1 MWKLKSL
8 RDNLKFQVGIDTTA
22 EVEMHAGMLVGTT
35 LFPKMEIYGFIPVCI
50 ADDMNQCLLSDV
62 FIGYEAIGTDKIVY
76 RDLTNCK
83 SNARVAFPIFRRIM
97 RRKKSFKVPLNK
109 IYLAQYIHNP
119 LYKACRSK
127 LRAAEF
133 DRRLLE
139 LSEQIVEQ
147 EGEKDL
153 FYETNVS
160 EFLFYRY
167 RAISSND
174 LPAAC
179 ADDFRVICMARND
192 ITGNVDFRVF
202 SPDDL
207 ILVCDEIGTI
217 PDNR

>member
-1 MWKLKSL
+1 MCLAVPDIRPDSGRQRRFHCNLPGFL
-8 RDNLKFQVGIDTTA
+8 R
-22 EVEMHAGMLVGTT
+22 
-35 LFPKMEIYGFIPVCI
+35 
-50 ADDMNQCLLSDV
+50 
-62 FIGYEAIGTDKIVY
+62 
-76 RDLTNCK
+76 
-83 SNARVAFPIFRRIM
+83 FR
-97 RRKKSFKVPLNK
+97 PNE
-109 IYLAQYIHNP
+109 YIHNT

-133 DRRLLE
+133 DRRLLD
-139 LSEQIVEQ
+139 LSVQIVEQ

-153 FYETNVS
+153 YYEPNVS
-160 EFLFYRY
+160 ELLFYRY
-167 RAISSND
+167 RSISSND

-192 ITGNVDFRVF
+192 ITGNVDIRVF

>member
-1 MWKLKSL
+1 
-8 RDNLKFQVGIDTTA
+8 
-22 EVEMHAGMLVGTT
+22 
-35 LFPKMEIYGFIPVCI
+35 
-50 ADDMNQCLLSDV
+50 
-62 FIGYEAIGTDKIVY
+62 
-76 RDLTNCK
+76 
-83 SNARVAFPIFRRIM
+83 M

-119 LYKACRSK
+119 LYRACRSK

-133 DRRLLE
+133 DRRLLD

-167 RAISSND
+167 RS
-174 LPAAC
+174 
-179 ADDFRVICMARND
+179 

>member
-1 MWKLKSL
+1 MFKS
-8 RDNLKFQVGIDTTA
+8 F
-22 EVEMHAGMLVGTT
+22 EWSYH
-35 LFPKMEIYGFIPVCI
+35 
-50 ADDMNQCLLSDV
+50 
-62 FIGYEAIGTDKIVY
+62 TDRHQY
-76 RDLTNCK
+76 YNDFSTRNDLY
-83 SNARVAFPIFRRIM
+83 A
-97 RRKKSFKVPLNK
+97 KSFKVPLNK

-133 DRRLLE
+133 DRRLLD

-167 RAISSND
+167 RSISSND